1 MNRINSEM
9 IILAREARGYTQNEL
24 SELLGIAQGTLS
36 KIEKG
41 IQFPSDEFVDSIVK
55 KLNYPRSFFEQND
68 KIYNPDLIYYRKRIR
83 VGKKQII
90 QAEATMNIIRMNVE
104 RLLQSVDVPENK
116 LLNWNIE
123 EHGTPE
129 DSAIFLRQQWNVPKG
144 RIDNLT
150 KLIEDHGIIVVEID
164 LEAEKMDG
172 ISMFTTS
179 NQPIIFINYNITGDR
194 QRLTLAHEL
203 GHLILH
209 LGKIISIERDEE
221 KEAMRFAG
229 EFLIPRKEFTSS
241 FETVDLKMLANQ
253 KSYWLVSMA
262 AILVRS
268 KETGMITDN
277 QYKYLWQ
284 QMAMLGYKKRE
295 PFELTVPKEKPTLVQ
310 EILEIHQKNL
320 GYTKN
325 EISRMLNITEV
336 EMDNLYYKDNSK
348 LRIIRN

>member
-1 MNRINSEM
+1 M

-24 SELLGIAQGTLS
+24 AELLGIAQGTLS

-41 IQFPSDEFVDSIVK
+41 IQFPSDEFIDSITE
-55 KLNYPRSFFEQND
+55 KLSYPKTFFEQED

-90 QAEATMNIIRMNVE
+90 KVEATMNIIRMNIE
-104 RLLQSVDVPENK
+104 RLLKSVDVPENN
-116 LLNWNIE
+116 LINWNIE
-123 EHGTPE
+123 ENGSPE
-129 DSAIFLRQQWNVPKG
+129 EAAIFLRQKWNVPKG

-150 KLIEDHGIIVVEID
+150 KLIEDNGIIVVEID
-164 LEAEKMDG
+164 LGAEKMDG
-172 ISMFTTS
+172 ISMFTTA
-179 NQPIIFINYNITGDR
+179 NQPIIFINYSIPGDR

-203 GHLILH
+203 GHLLLH
-209 LGKIISIERDEE
+209 LGKIINIERDEE

-229 EFLIPRKEFTSS
+229 EFLIPRKEFTNR

-262 AILVRS
+262 AILVKC
-268 KETGMITDN
+268 KEMGMITDN
-277 QYKYLWQ
+277 QYKYIWQ

-295 PFELTVPKEKPTLVQ
+295 PFELTVPKEKPKLVQ

-320 GYTKN
+320 GYSKN
-325 EISRMLNITEV
+325 EISSMLNIAESDM
-336 EMDNLYYKDNSK
+336 ENLYYQDNSK